1 MPPLRTNYVLID
13 FENVQ
18 VKSIALLEGDHFRVK
33 VFLGPKN
40 TRLPAELVVAVQRLG
55 DRAEYITLDTS
66 GSNALDFHI
75 AYHLGVLSA
84 KEPSAYFHVISRDTG
99 FDPLI
104 QHLKSRSIYSCR
116 SVSIEEMPCF
126 AVKKEVVAPAAP
138 VVASDGAVVVVIEK
152 AVEPIQNV
160 QPEVNK
166 KPPAPPPPVVKPV
179 SELEKN
185 FKLVHED
192 LIRRKASKP
201 RKVKTLKNTMQAR
214 CGKDVAPSII
224 DSIFQRMV
232 TKGFVKI
239 DGEKVSYALPQLKS
253 PS

>member
-1 MPPLRTNYVLID
+1 MPTIRTNYVLID

-18 VKSIALLEGDHFRVK
+18 VKSIALLEGEHFRVK

-40 TRLPAELVVAVQRLG
+40 TKLPAELVVSVQKLG
-55 DRAEYITLDTS
+55 DKAEYITLDTS

-75 AYHLGVLSA
+75 AYYLGVLST
-84 KEPSAYFHVISRDTG
+84 KEPVAYYHVISKDTG

-104 QHLKSRSIYSCR
+104 QHLKSKNIYSSR

-126 AVKKEVVAPAAP
+126 AAKKEVV
-138 VVASDGAVVVVIEK
+138 VGVEK
-152 AVEPIQNV
+152 AIVSIQNE
-160 QPEVNK
+160 QPEVK
-166 KPPAPPPPVVKPV
+166 KPTLPSAKIT
-179 SELEKN
+179 SELDKN
-185 FKLVHED
+185 FKIVQED

-201 RKVKTLKNTMQAR
+201 RKVKTLKSTMQAR

-224 DSIFQRMV
+224 NSIFQKMV

-239 DGEKVSYALPQLKS
+239 DGEKVSYALPEL
-253 PS
+253 

>member
-1 MPPLRTNYVLID
+1 MATIRTNYVLID

-40 TRLPAELVVAVQRLG
+40 TKLPAELVVAVQKLG
-55 DRAEYITLDTS
+55 DKAEYITLETS

-75 AYHLGVLSA
+75 AYYLGILSA
-84 KEPSAYFHVISRDTG
+84 NEPSAYYHVISKDTG

-104 QHLKSRSIYSCR
+104 QHLRSKNIYSCR

-126 AVKKEVVAPAAP
+126 AKKEAV
-138 VVASDGAVVVVIEK
+138 DGEKAVVIESS
-152 AVEPIQNV
+152 
-160 QPEVNK
+160 EVK
-166 KPPAPPPPVVKPV
+166 KPTSPSAKPV
-179 SELEKN
+179 SELDKN

-224 DSIFQRMV
+224 NSIFQKMV

-239 DGEKVSYALPQLKS
+239 DGEKVSYALPKL
-253 PS
+253 

>member
-1 MPPLRTNYVLID
+1 MLVTFHNMPTIRTNYVLID

-40 TRLPAELVVAVQRLG
+40 TKLPAELVVAVQKLG
-55 DRAEYITLDTS
+55 DKADYITLETS
-66 GSNALDFHI
+66 GANALDFHI
-75 AYHLGVLSA
+75 AYYLGVLSA
-84 KEPSAYFHVISRDTG
+84 KEPAAYYHVISKDTG

-104 QHLKSRSIYSCR
+104 QHLKSKNIYSSR

-126 AVKKEVVAPAAP
+126 AVKKEVAA
-138 VVASDGAVVVVIEK
+138 VVVDGGVVVIEK
-152 AVEPIQNV
+152 PAVPIQND
-160 QPEVNK
+160 QPEVK
-166 KPPAPPPPVVKPV
+166 KPPAPSPPVVKPV
-179 SELEKN
+179 SELDKN
-185 FKLVHED
+185 FKLVQED

-201 RKVKTLKNTMQAR
+201 RKIKTLKSTMQAR

-224 DSIFQRMV
+224 NSIFQRMV

-239 DGEKVSYALPQLKS
+239 DGEKVSYALPEL
-253 PS
+253 

>member
-1 MPPLRTNYVLID
+1 MAIIRTNYVLID

-40 TRLPAELVVAVQRLG
+40 TRLPAELVVAVQKLG
-55 DRAEYITLDTS
+55 EKAEYITLDTS

-75 AYHLGVLSA
+75 AYYLGVLSA
-84 KEPSAYFHVISRDTG
+84 KEPAAYYHVISKDTG

-104 QHLKSRSIYSCR
+104 QHLRSKNIYSCR
-116 SVSIEEMPCF
+116 SVSIEEMPYF
-126 AVKKEVVAPAAP
+126 AKKEANIEEKQ
-138 VVASDGAVVVVIEK
+138 VVIE
-152 AVEPIQNV
+152 V
-160 QPEVNK
+160 PEDK
-166 KPPAPPPPVVKPV
+166 KPVPPPAKSA
-179 SELEKN
+179 SELDKN

-201 RKVKTLKNTMQAR
+201 RKVKTLKSTMQAR
-214 CGKDVAPSII
+214 CGKDVAPSIVN
-224 DSIFQRMV
+224 SIFQKMV

-239 DGEKVSYALPQLKS
+239 DGEKVSYALPEL
-253 PS
+253 